1 MPILI
6 NSIDVRDIK
15 TDKWRY
21 NMTTDTLRASR
32 PFADL
37 IPANWA
43 YPETGATRDLRLDFM
58 RGFVIP
64 LLFASHF
71 EFFSLLM
78 FIGWERLGMVST
90 AEIFVILSGIVVG
103 MVYGKKVK
111 RDGLAAAMPGLIQRS
126 VDLYRISVVMILIV
140 AAIRYIPWIDST
152 SITTFFDAP
161 INQTYQLYPAK
172 DANISEVISKALL
185 LQIGPHQF
193 QVIGMYVVMF
203 MLITPLVFFML
214 TKQRVGLLL
223 GISWVVYAIHYGAPF
238 QSLRP
243 TGAQFEYAF
252 PIMAWQLIYVH
263 GIVVGYYKQEVL
275 AFFQTLWGKWLLV
288 ASILLSLGFL
298 FFTWNHPLPHIPQW
312 VSLGLISPETFNYW
326 NNEYFMKSK
335 LGVGRLLN
343 AVVLFISMYA
353 LLTVCWQPIN
363 KALGWFLIPLGQA
376 SLYVFFIHVFLLLA
390 IMNTP
395 LPGYNDFWIN
405 TAVHAGL
412 LALVW
417 VMVKKEFL
425 FRWIPH

>member
-1 MPILI
+1 
-6 NSIDVRDIK
+6 
-15 TDKWRY
+15 
-21 NMTTDTLRASR
+21 MTTETLR
-32 PFADL
+32 PPHFMTGL
-37 IPANWA
+37 IPASWT

-78 FIGWERLGMVST
+78 FIGWERIGMVST

-185 LQIGPHQF
+185 LQVGPHQF
-193 QVIGMYVVMF
+193 QVIGLYVVMF
-203 MLITPLVFFML
+203 ILITPLVFFML
-214 TKQRVGLLL
+214 TRQRVGLLL

-252 PIMAWQLIYVH
+252 PIMAWQLVYVH
-263 GIVVGYYKQEVL
+263 GIVVGYYKQHVL
-275 AFFQTLWGKWLLV
+275 AFFHTARGLWLLY
-288 ASILLSLGFL
+288 ASIVLSLGFL
-298 FFTWNHPLPHIPQW
+298 FLTWNHPLPHIPQW
-312 VSLGLISPETFNYW
+312 VSLNLIPPDTFNHL
-326 NNEYFMKSK
+326 NEAYFVKSK

-343 AVVLFISMYA
+343 AVVLFIAIYA
-353 LLTVCWQPIN
+353 LLTVCWQPLN
-363 KALGWFLIPLGQA
+363 RALGWFFIPLGQA

-395 LPGYNDFWIN
+395 LPGYNHFWVN
-405 TAVHAGL
+405 TVVHIGL

-417 VMVKKEFL
+417 VMVKNKFL